1 MGRLKRNYGQC
12 AFKTLNK
19 TFPKVPTV
27 TVDGKSVPV
36 TEVET
41 RLLNITLPEGNIF
54 DVPPGT
60 GQPAGTKGLSVGRG
74 WVTLLQPLTPGIHT
88 IVIDINPK
96 DPDTITTKIE
106 VTSGL

>member
-1 MGRLKRNYGQC
+1 M
-12 AFKTLNK
+12 
-19 TFPKVPTV
+19 
-27 TVDGKSVPV
+27 
-36 TEVET
+36 
-41 RLLNITLPEGNIF
+41 
-54 DVPPGT
+54 
-60 GQPAGTKGLSVGRG
+60 GRG